1 MKIINT
7 IESPKKFNVETLLN
21 FLAEKLN
28 IKEDVELS
36 VAYNDS
42 LLNRLSNENVEYS
55 ALLQNPVPKQYFLF
69 VKSDINELQYILCH
83 EMVHLSQYERG
94 DLKISS
100 DYKTITWKGNVF
112 DNSHDYACRE
122 WEQEAFKLQT
132 KLWKEF
138 KKSK

>member
-1 MKIINT
+1 MRIIIIAGGSFAPCVDILPDDYVICADGGYDNA
-7 IESPKKFNVETLLN
+7 KKYGIHANLVMG
-21 FLAEKLN
+21 
-28 IKEDVELS
+28 DM
-36 VAYNDS
+36 DS
-42 LLNRLSNENVEYS
+42 
-55 ALLQNPVPKQYFLF
+55 

-122 WEQEAFKLQT
+122 WEQEAFKLQN

>member
-1 MKIINT
+1 MR
-7 IESPKKFNVETLLN
+7 

-100 DYKTITWKGNVF
+100 DYKTIT
-112 DNSHDYACRE
+112 
-122 WEQEAFKLQT
+122 
-132 KLWKEF
+132 
-138 KKSK
+138 